1 MEKET
6 KSNEI
11 KFTKE
16 FLYVLLGF
24 ISLGLLVFCKILANF
39 GVGSAVF
46 FGIMSIFIYILP
58 FVGAILS
65 YLGNKKVSLEL
76 VVNLAAFLIAVLV
89 F

>member
-6 KSNEI
+6 KSKEI
-11 KFTKE
+11 TLTKE
-16 FLYVLLGF
+16 LLYALFGF
-24 ISLGLLVFCKILANF
+24 ISLGLLVLCKILANF

-65 YLGNKKVSLEL
+65 YFGKKKVSLEL
-76 VVNLAAFLIAVLV
+76 IVNLAAFLIAVLV